1 MDEEHKRMVRRYALA
16 WRACRTAERNGFAK
30 LEQDMAQ
37 GYGMLLCGILVEPQV
52 SPVITA
58 DAKDPQFF
66 AAILGNDD
74 SAVPDMTPYATA
86 GAAVRHPRR
95 GNSARLQAAR
105 SDDVGF
111 GQWLATTSAQLS
123 QCGRQ
128 RV

>member
-16 WRACRTAERNGFAK
+16 WRAYRTAERNGFAK

-66 AAILGNDD
+66 AAIFSNDD
-74 SAVPDMTPYATA
+74 SAIPDMTLYELQQVRRYIIHGEGTA
-86 GAAVRHPRR
+86 PVAKRR
-95 GNSARLQAAR
+95 VVAM
-105 SDDVGF
+105 
-111 GQWLATTSAQLS
+111 
-123 QCGRQ
+123 
-128 RV
+128 